1 MNIESVNPTWWI
13 RRWSELYPDKTAV
26 VYEGTEITYQA
37 LWNRVEST
45 ATWMQSIGIESGD
58 RVAVVLEN
66 RPAFLDVYLACAR
79 LGAIFVPLNFRQTA
93 EELHYLIGHCR
104 PRLFVRGEQFEKTV
118 RDLDFGRYRPN
129 PVVACVGSQTP
140 LPFEINFLGACREC
154 DGSHPFVTRSLGP
167 SDSEDPQVI
176 MYTSGT
182 TGRPKGAVLSHRKTF
197 FNCLNADIFFD
208 LSFHDRMLIVLPMFH
223 SGGLFIQAC
232 PTLYKGGTIILHP
245 HFEPDK
251 AYRDID
257 KYKVTKFLGVPTVF
271 RSLFQVD
278 GVDRKSLSSLTVCA
292 IGGERVTHDIILKC
306 WEAGFPVRQIMG
318 QTETSILLWASE
330 QELLDKEGTVGRPV
344 FHADVRLVDESG
356 REVGPNEVGEIVV
369 SGSVVMK
376 EYWQD
381 PVQTEK
387 AMRSGF
393 LRTGDLARKDEEGY
407 FFLVDRAKD
416 MYISGGENVYPA
428 EVERVLR
435 SHPDIVDAAV
445 VGVPDE
451 TWGEV
456 GHAYII
462 PAKSAHLSEEDIIA
476 WCRSKLAGYKCPRMI
491 SFREEFPRT
500 ALGKVR
506 KFMLAQPNVST
517 RVVDSDFSELQE

>member
-1 MNIESVNPTWWI
+1 MIIESVNPTWWI
-13 RRWSELYPDKTAV
+13 RRWSELYPEKTAI
-26 VYEGTEITYQA
+26 VYEGTEITYRD
-37 LWNRVEST
+37 LWNRVERT
-45 ATWMQSIGIESGD
+45 ATWMQSIGIEKGD

-66 RPAFLDVYLACAR
+66 RPAFMDVYLACAR

-93 EELHYLIGHCR
+93 DELDYLIGHCR
-104 PRLFVRGEQFEKTV
+104 PRLFIRGAQFEKTV
-118 RDLDFGRYRPN
+118 RDLEFGRYRPV
-129 PVVACVGSQTP
+129 PIVSCVGSSTP
-140 LPFEINFLGACREC
+140 LPFEIDFLEEVSRHN
-154 DGSHPFVTRSLGP
+154 DRHPFVTRSLGP
-167 SDSEDPQVI
+167 ADPEEAQVI

-232 PTLYKGGTIILHP
+232 PTLYKGGTLIIHP

-251 AYRDID
+251 AYRDIEQ
-257 KYKVTKFLGVPTVF
+257 YRVTKFLGVPTVY
-271 RSLFQVD
+271 RSLFQAED
-278 GVDRKSLSSLTVCA
+278 MKHADLSSLDVCA
-292 IGGERVTHDIILKC
+292 IGGERVTNDVIVKC

-330 QELLDKEGTVGRPV
+330 QELLDKVGTVGRPV
-344 FHADVRLVDESG
+344 FHANVRLVDESD
-356 REVGPNEVGEIVV
+356 REVGSNEVGEIVV
-369 SGSVVMK
+369 QGSVVMK
-376 EYWQD
+376 EYWQN
-381 PVQTEK
+381 PEQTEK
-387 AMRSGF
+387 VLRSGF
-393 LRTGDLARKDEEGY
+393 LRTGDLARRDEDGY

-435 SHPDIVDAAV
+435 DHPDIVDAAV

-456 GHAYII
+456 GHAFII
-462 PAKSAHLSEEDIIA
+462 PARNARLSEEDIVA
-476 WCRSKLAGYKCPRMI
+476 WCRSKLAGYKCPRLI
-491 SFREEFPRT
+491 SFRDEFPRT

-506 KFMLAQPNVST
+506 KFMLT
-517 RVVDSDFSELQE
+517 RNEQSDPVQLDEFAELQD